1 MSKVDSPDHPQTGDF
16 RPMAGKFTGRHMV
29 LCMVGFFGVIIAV
42 NLLMATLAKQSWT
55 GLVVKNSYVASQAF
69 NDHLQAGRDQAALG
83 WKSTFSY
90 TDGQFSFALQDRDG
104 TPVKADHVD
113 LEIGRPATEI
123 ADATLSMSPLFD
135 SQFQLQHRLA
145 PGLWD
150 VRAKAQVG
158 EKTYI
163 RDLRLHAGRQG
174 APETGAAKATEP
186 Q

>member
-1 MSKVDSPDHPQTGDF
+1 MSRIDSPEHPQTGDF
-16 RPMAGKFTGRHMV
+16 QPMAGKFTGKHMA

-55 GLVVKNSYVASQAF
+55 GLVVKNSYVASQDF

-83 WKSTFSY
+83 WKSIFLY
-90 TDGQFSFALQDRDG
+90 TDGQFSFDLQDRDG
-104 TPVKADHVD
+104 ASVKADHVD

-123 ADATLSMSPLFD
+123 SDATLSMSLLVD
-135 SQFQLQHRLA
+135 GQFQLQHRLA

-150 VRAKAQVG
+150 VRAKARVG

-163 RDLRLHAGRQG
+163 RDLRLHVGRQG
-174 APETGAAKATEP
+174 ASETGATKPAEP